1 MARRVAARRY
11 SRRRMAFQLNIRSRV
26 RVAASALAALC
37 AAGFLVEVGV
47 VPLGGDIQGV
57 WPSQAHAQSAAAGS
71 VLVVDPVAIQNR
83 SSAAQSIRSQLDAR
97 RSEIRSRFDATRQE
111 LRAEEAALVELRAQL
126 PATRAEF
133 DRRAADFE
141 RRVREFRGSEAA
153 EGAKLNRV
161 VSAANADLQ
170 AALRPV
176 LNDLME
182 ERGAE
187 VILDARTVVASA
199 SALDVTEE
207 VIARLDEVAPQIE
220 LRQEP

>member
-1 MARRVAARRY
+1 MARRFSCGLSTFFFQLRSRLSVAAATL
-11 SRRRMAFQLNIRSRV
+11 M
-26 RVAASALAALC
+26 ALC
-37 AAGFLVEVGV
+37 VAGSL
-47 VPLGGDIQGV
+47 LGISAGWLDGRLQGG
-57 WPSQAHAQSAAAGS
+57 WPSEAYAQSAATGL

-83 SSAAQSIRSQLDAR
+83 SAAAQSIRTQLDAR
-97 RSEIRSRFDATRQE
+97 RAELRSNFDATRQK

-126 PATRAEF
+126 PATREEF
-133 DRRAADFE
+133 DRRASEFE
-141 RRVREFRGSEAA
+141 RRVREFRGAEAA

-176 LNDLME
+176 LNEIME

-187 VILDARTVVASA
+187 LILDARTVVASA
-199 SALDVTEE
+199 SALDVTED
-207 VIARLDEVAPQIE
+207 VIARLDQVAPQIE